1 LDAGGYFQR
10 TPWRPGCK
18 LGKLVRPSPLERRK
32 PRATLLSRLEDHVV
46 PRTLQRPTLDH
57 DVERLGTQS
66 AATIHP
72 RRSRSLG
79 GSRRE
84 EGRIGSRALPLK
96 DLTMPEFALI
106 ACRVTSETKARVRRL
121 ADRDGI
127 TESTLLRRLLDV
139 VLRTAGL
146 DDPPTIAVPD
156 KVNRDARVNV
166 RLEPEDWLLLRERA
180 QARGMASATYLSYLA
195 RCHLRGAAPLPKA
208 EYTLL
213 KQSVEQLAAL
223 GRNLN
228 QIARAM
234 NQSDRPAS
242 LGRAE
247 VAAMLKLSESL
258 RDHFRGLLDAND
270 RSWRMDHDTP
280 AR

>member
-1 LDAGGYFQR
+1 
-10 TPWRPGCK
+10 
-18 LGKLVRPSPLERRK
+18 
-32 PRATLLSRLEDHVV
+32 
-46 PRTLQRPTLDH
+46 
-57 DVERLGTQS
+57 
-66 AATIHP
+66 
-72 RRSRSLG
+72 
-79 GSRRE
+79 
-84 EGRIGSRALPLK
+84 
-96 DLTMPEFALI
+96 MPEFALI

-121 ADRDGI
+121 AERDGI
-127 TESTLLRRLLDV
+127 TESTLLRQLLDV

-146 DDPPTIAVPD
+146 DDPPTMAVPD
-156 KVNRDARVNV
+156 KVNRDARLNV
-166 RLEPEDWLLLRERA
+166 RLEPEDWRLLRERA
-180 QARGMASATYLSYLA
+180 KARGMASATYLSYLA

-234 NQSDRPAS
+234 NQNDRPAGP
-242 LGRAE
+242 GRAE

-258 RDHFRGLLDAND
+258 RDHFKGLLDAND
-270 RSWRMDHDTP
+270 RSWRTGHDTT

>member
-1 LDAGGYFQR
+1 
-10 TPWRPGCK
+10 
-18 LGKLVRPSPLERRK
+18 
-32 PRATLLSRLEDHVV
+32 
-46 PRTLQRPTLDH
+46 
-57 DVERLGTQS
+57 
-66 AATIHP
+66 
-72 RRSRSLG
+72 
-79 GSRRE
+79 
-84 EGRIGSRALPLK
+84 
-96 DLTMPEFALI
+96 MPEFALI

-121 ADRDGI
+121 AERDGI
-127 TESTLLRRLLDV
+127 TESTLLRQLLDV

-146 DDPPTIAVPD
+146 DDPPTTAAPD
-156 KVNRDARVNV
+156 KVNRDARLNV
-166 RLEPEDWLLLRERA
+166 RLEPEDWRLLRERA
-180 QARGMASATYLSYLA
+180 RARGMASATYLSYLA
-195 RCHLRGAAPLPKA
+195 RYHLRGAAPLPKA